1 MLDSDNKDLLRDKEL
16 LEQFNED
23 DDIEEGWFKASIDF
37 VVETVKIVVLAAV
50 IILPIRYFLIQPF
63 YVKGAS
69 MEPNFHDKEY
79 LMINEIGYRFGEPVR
94 EEVVVFRYPRDPK
107 QFFIK
112 RVIGIPGDT
121 VMFKDD
127 SVFLDIGSTGEFEE
141 LAETYL
147 GAGVTTRQKGDDDR
161 YFLEEGEYLLL
172 GDNRDHSLDS
182 RNFGPVDDS
191 LIVGKV
197 WFRGWPIN
205 RIEVF

>member
-1 MLDSDNKDLLRDKEL
+1 MLDSENKDLLRDKEL

-37 VVETVKIVVLAAV
+37 VIETVKIVVLAAV

-79 LMINEIGYRFGEPVR
+79 LMINEVGYRFGSPIR
-94 EEVVVFRYPRDPK
+94 EEVIVFRYPRDPK

-121 VMFKDD
+121 VEFKED
-127 SVFLDIGSTGEFEE
+127 SVFLDAGSTGEFVK
-141 LAETYL
+141 LSETYL
-147 GAGVTTRQKGDDDR
+147 ADGVITKQKGEDSE
-161 YFLEEGEYLLL
+161 YALEEGEYLLL